1 MGVRDDEGRGGVV
14 LMLLL
19 IGLLAVTV
27 TAAVV
32 GLWPIALVDLLV
44 LLIVAVGLRAAF
56 PARRA
61 VLTYREIMEKQGRA
75 VPVEPVFEGSEKQ
88 AVEQT
93 EQPIPQPEV
102 AVLAKPVMAAA

>member
-1 MGVRDDEGRGGVV
+1 MMDVRDGEGRGGVV

-27 TAAVV
+27 AAAVV
-32 GLWPIALVDLLV
+32 GLWQIALVDLVV

-61 VLTYREIMEKQGRA
+61 VLTYREILERQGRA
-75 VPVEPVFEGSEKQ
+75 VE
-88 AVEQT
+88 
-93 EQPIPQPEV
+93 PIPQVVEEAVEEPAEQPVVEQPEV
-102 AVLAKPVMAAA
+102 PLAVPLAVAAA